1 VFLLDT
7 QAIAIEHTD
16 ELHSRFSAIARGNLA
31 AVERFVERTGS
42 LFTWQRPKAGLVV
55 WLDYHGPGNA
65 QELAKSV
72 MENEFILVVR
82 SRLKLR

>member
-1 VFLLDT
+1 M
-7 QAIAIEHTD
+7 
-16 ELHSRFSAIARGNLA
+16 
-31 AVERFVERTGS
+31 ERTGS

-82 SRLKLR
+82 SRLKLSMNSTKIFSSLSAATKSNVFEILY

>member
-1 VFLLDT
+1 M
-7 QAIAIEHTD
+7 
-16 ELHSRFSAIARGNLA
+16 
-31 AVERFVERTGS
+31 ERTGS

>member
-1 VFLLDT
+1 M
-7 QAIAIEHTD
+7 
-16 ELHSRFSAIARGNLA
+16 
-31 AVERFVERTGS
+31 ERTGS

-82 SRLKLR
+82 SRLKLSHELNSPIFSSLSAATGTSRTFLRFFIE